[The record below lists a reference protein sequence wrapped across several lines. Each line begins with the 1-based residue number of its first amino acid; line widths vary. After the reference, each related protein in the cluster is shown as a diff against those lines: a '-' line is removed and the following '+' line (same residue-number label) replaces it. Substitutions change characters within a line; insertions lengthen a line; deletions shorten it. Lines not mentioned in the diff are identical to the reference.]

1 MRIMREDY
9 DKTSIASHQ
18 PAVRSGTTVACVDR
32 ARRAPWNVSSVRCLS
47 PPCRSEVS
55 SRNKTYVLE
64 QVFLDSAIKANVGSD
79 MPKRHGNFGTKQSL
93 GLRPTAFAAR
103 RGRRGSW
110 TKRLFA
116 AVHESG
122 CGP

>member
-18 PAVRSGTTVACVDR
+18 PALRFGTTVACEEGPMKR
-32 ARRAPWNVSSVRCLS
+32 I
-47 PPCRSEVS
+47 RSEVS

-79 MPKRHGNFGTKQSL
+79 MPKRHGNF
-93 GLRPTAFAAR
+93 R
-103 RGRRGSW
+103 
-110 TKRLFA
+110 
-116 AVHESG
+116 H
-122 CGP
+122 